1 MDTDV
6 LTTADA
12 HAASAEARR
21 AARPATTP
29 EPSTTDPLWWRSAV
43 IYQVYVRSFADG
55 NADGTGDLAG
65 VRARLPYLKRLGVD
79 ALWFNP
85 WYASPLAD
93 GGYDVADYRAIHPQF
108 GTLAEAEALISEALE
123 LGIRTIIDVVPN
135 HISDRHPWFQAALA
149 AGPGSPERERFW
161 FHPGKGAN
169 GDEMPTHWVSNFQG
183 ETWTR
188 TTNPDGT
195 PGEWYLHLFA
205 PQQPDLN
212 WNHPDVRR
220 EHEDI
225 LRFWFDR
232 GVAGVRIDS
241 AALLIKDADLPE
253 VGVKP
258 EHPTEDRDELHDV
271 YRAWRAVADS
281 YPGTRILVGEVWVP
295 DIVRFTNYLRP
306 DEMHTAFNFDFL
318 ARPWGAASF
327 RTSIDQ
333 TLGAHAPVGAPSTW
347 VLSNHD
353 VTRPVTRYGRE
364 DTAFAFLK
372 KRFGVPTDP
381 ELGLHRARA
390 AALLVAA
397 LPGSLYIYQG
407 DELGLPEVE
416 DLPLDLIQD
425 PMHFRSGGTDPG
437 RDGCR
442 VPLPW
447 SGDRPPFGFSPDGVD
462 TWLPQPASWHAL
474 TVEAQEA
481 DSGSTLHL
489 YRDAIRLRRDLV
501 GEAGE
506 AFDWI
511 AGLAP
516 EVLAFRRGDS
526 FVCVVNTGDTPVA
539 LPAHERVLLSS
550 APLEDGRL
558 PGDSA
563 AWLRSIPMTGTP
575 GGTLHRN
582 TATPTPGEAPRGGA
596 SLT

>member
-1 MDTDV
+1 VDTDV

-12 HAASAEARR
+12 
-21 AARPATTP
+21 PAVP
-29 EPSTTDPLWWRSAV
+29 LPSTSDPLWWRSAV

-55 NADGTGDLAG
+55 NGDGTGDLAG

-85 WYASPLAD
+85 WYPSPLAD

-108 GTLAEAEALISEALE
+108 GTLAEAEALVSEALE
-123 LGIRTIIDVVPN
+123 LGIRTIIDIVPN

-161 FHPGKGAN
+161 FHPGKGPN

-195 PGEWYLHLFA
+195 PGEWYLHLFT
-205 PQQPDLN
+205 PEQPDLN

-253 VGVKP
+253 VGEKP
-258 EHPTEDRDELHDV
+258 EHPTEDRDELHEV
-271 YRAWRAVADS
+271 YRSWRAVADS
-281 YPGTRILVGEVWVP
+281 YPGTRVLVGEVWVP

-327 RTSIDQ
+327 RASIDQ
-333 TLGAHAPVGAPSTW
+333 TLAAHAPVGAPSTW

-381 ELGLHRARA
+381 GLGMHRARA

-416 DLPLDLIQD
+416 DLPRDLIQD

-447 SGDRPPFGFSPDGVD
+447 SGDRPPFGFSPDGVQS
-462 TWLPQPASWHAL
+462 WLPQPQSWREL
-474 TVEAQEA
+474 TVAAEEG
-481 DSGSTLHL
+481 DPGSTLHL

-501 GEAGE
+501 GDSGE
-506 AFDWI
+506 PFDWI
-511 AGLAP
+511 EGLAP
-516 EVLAFRRGDS
+516 EILAFRRGDS

-539 LPAHERVLLSS
+539 LPEHERVLLSS
-550 APLEDGRL
+550 TPLENGLL
-558 PGDSA
+558 PANTA
-563 AWLRSIPMTGTP
+563 AWL
-575 GGTLHRN
+575 
-582 TATPTPGEAPRGGA
+582 EAAHQGKE
-596 SLT
+596 